1 MTIRAWTLV
10 GVLWLVSLAA
20 VGSITYAQSPQPA
33 PAPPN
38 MMTGTDLGFVV
49 EHQKGGI
56 AFGQLMVRVDGQWR
70 RAAGSPR
77 ARGYVVPLSE

>member
-1 MTIRAWTLV
+1 MTIRVWTLV

-33 PAPPN
+33 PALPN

-49 EHQKGGI
+49 EQQKGGI

-70 RAAGSPR
+70 RAVGSAR
-77 ARGYVVPLSE
+77 RGYVVPLAE

>member
-1 MTIRAWTLV
+1 
-10 GVLWLVSLAA
+10 VSLAA
-20 VGSITYAQSPQPA
+20 VGSITSAQALQPA

-38 MMTGTDLGFVV
+38 MITGPDLGFVV

-70 RAAGSPR
+70 RAVGSAR
-77 ARGYVVPLSE
+77 RGYVVPLAE

>member
-10 GVLWLVSLAA
+10 ALLWLVSLAA

-33 PAPPN
+33 PISPN
-38 MMTGTDLGFVV
+38 MITGTDLGFIV
-49 EHQKGGI
+49 EQQKGDV

-77 ARGYVVPLSE
+77 RGYVVPLAE

>member
-1 MTIRAWTLV
+1 MTVRAWTIV
-10 GVLWLVSLAA
+10 AVLWLVSLAA

-38 MMTGTDLGFVV
+38 MITGTDLGFVV

-70 RAAGSPR
+70 RAVGSAR
-77 ARGYVVPLSE
+77 RGYVVPLAE